1 MGGVK
6 MLHARAL
13 RGQTRTTKG
22 TPTAAVAQDPVS
34 SADLP
39 PPPDVKELPLEEN
52 SELNDASEL

>member
-1 MGGVK
+1 